1 MSSQTPTPETTTPVI
16 TPATHAAGP
25 DPALNGDEPPCGSA
39 EFGVG
44 GFFPH
49 LDAADPT
56 DPLDETGET
65 R

>member
-1 MSSQTPTPETTTPVI
+1 MNTEPVTPETTTPAI
-16 TPATHAAGP
+16 TAPEPP
-25 DPALNGDEPPCGSA
+25 DLSPDQPPCGSA

-49 LDAADPT
+49 LEDS
-56 DPLDETGET
+56 DEAEPE